1 MIASFSRLR
10 RLREG
15 DRFSGGGS
23 LGSKDGLPQSPVCAL
38 VPAPPEG
45 GAYKEENNMEE
56 IITLDYGSGGKK
68 TARLIESLLVPAF
81 SNPALDALGDGA
93 LLDGAERL
101 AFSTDSFV
109 VDPIFFPG
117 GDIGKLAVCG
127 TVNDLA
133 VCGAVPKYLSCALII
148 EEGLPWKDLERV
160 VESLKAAAEKAGVQV
175 VTGDTKVVEKGR
187 GDKLYINTAGI
198 GFLKYPGLS
207 PQNLRPGDKV
217 IVSGTVGDHGTAVML
232 ARSGMMQG
240 ELRSDCAALNGLC
253 EVILSAGAAVR
264 VLRDPTRGGVAT
276 TLNEFVEGTE
286 LGIEIKEDFIPVRP
300 QVRAAC
306 DMLGLEPLYCANE
319 GKLLAVVDPADEARV
334 LEAMRGTDEGRDAAV
349 IGTVTADNPG
359 RLVMKT
365 GFGGKRILQKLSGA
379 QLPRIC

>member
-1 MIASFSRLR
+1 
-10 RLREG
+10 
-15 DRFSGGGS
+15 
-23 LGSKDGLPQSPVCAL
+23 
-38 VPAPPEG
+38 
-45 GAYKEENNMEE
+45 MEE

-68 TARLIESLLVPAF
+68 TARLIEKLLVPAF
-81 SNPALDALGDGA
+81 SNPALDSLGDGA
-93 LLDGAERL
+93 IIEGYEKL

-133 VCGAVPKYLSCALII
+133 VCGAVPKYLSLALIL
-148 EEGLPWKDLERV
+148 EEGLPLRELETV
-160 VESLKAAAEKAGVQV
+160 VDSVKQAADAAGVQI

-198 GFLKYPGLS
+198 GFVKYPGLT
-207 PQNLRPGDKV
+207 PQNIRPGDTV

-232 ARSGMMQG
+232 ARSGMMEG
-240 ELRSDCAALNGLC
+240 ALSSDCAALNGLC
-253 EVILSAGAAVR
+253 EAVLSTGAAVR

-276 TLNEFVEGTE
+276 TLNEFIEGGE
-286 LGIEIKEDFIPVRP
+286 LGILLEEDRIPVRP

-306 DMLGLEPLYCANE
+306 DMLGLDPLYCANE
-319 GKLLAVVDPADEARV
+319 GKLLAVVDAADAERV
-334 LEAMRGTDEGRDAAV
+334 LAAMRKTDVGRDAAV
-349 IGTVTADNPG
+349 IGTVSADYHG
-359 RLVMKT
+359 RLVMQT
-365 GFGGKRILQKLSGA
+365 AFGGKRILQKLTGA